1 MKKLTPFIV
10 SFSLKKHVED
20 HHLYSL
26 NYLHWGDPKVWYG
39 VPGTHAPGLEDAM
52 RKHLPDLFEEQP
64 NLLNELVH
72 YSELLLFP
80 DFSFLVAFILFPYK
94 GLINTQI
101 LVYSVLL
108 EVC

>member
-1 MKKLTPFIV
+1 MFNCLKYLAIKKSNDVLNFASLFFFFFSDIHPFLKRLTPFLV
-10 SFSLKKHVED
+10 SFSLKQHVED

-39 VPGTHAPGLEDAM
+39 VPGTHAPGLEAAM

-72 YSELLLFP
+72 YS
-80 DFSFLVAFILFPYK
+80 
-94 GLINTQI
+94 
-101 LVYSVLL
+101 
-108 EVC
+108 